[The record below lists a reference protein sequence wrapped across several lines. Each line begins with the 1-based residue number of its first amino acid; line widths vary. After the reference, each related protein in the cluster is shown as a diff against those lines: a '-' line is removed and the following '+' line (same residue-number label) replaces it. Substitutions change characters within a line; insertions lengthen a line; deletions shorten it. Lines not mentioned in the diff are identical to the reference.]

1 MENSGTK
8 CMRLEY
14 IMLGPPKANQCNL
27 WKMNIFPSGINPNQ
41 QQLIL
46 VGEGVVLGALQGFT
60 FFPMEKGELFFIWR
74 NSSSNLDGLSHP
86 SFTNS
91 YNICFPTCELQFH
104 VVSCHFVWPLLY
116 ICMFSTVPNTCWMYC
131 KQTHLS
137 TESFAFFK

>member
-1 MENSGTK
+1 
-8 CMRLEY
+8 MRLEY

-104 VVSCHFVWPLLY
+104 V
-116 ICMFSTVPNTCWMYC
+116 
-131 KQTHLS
+131 
-137 TESFAFFK
+137 